1 ENQKPFF
8 NATRATTSFGCE
20 ILPLISRNLF
30 MYALSG
36 SKGACLRF
44 QRSASVTL
52 VSMKIEYCFR
62 NVDTNWVND
71 TITFLG
77 GSVKKRS
84 YGSMQTRSSGG
95 GSVKKRS
102 SGGGS
107 VKKRSSG
114 GGSVKKRSY
123 GGGSVKKRSYG
134 GGSMQRSSSGG
145 GSVKKRS
152 SGGGSVKK
160 RSSGGGSLKKRSYG
174 GGSVKKIS
182 YGGGS
187 MQRSSSGG
195 GSVKK
200 RSSGGGSVRKSKKR
214 LDAVPMGFPAG
225 DMGRQTLPKGSK
237 CPFAKPSPPY
247 GGLHKVPPFI
257 LLARLL
263 GIFPIKKDFPME
275 KKGQVVLI
283 EKRKWNPPNK
293 RSRIWL
299 GSYKTAFAAACA
311 YDTAA
316 FYLRG
321 SLARLNF
328 PEQVLPDRNAV
339 VSVGG
344 DMSAAFIRQKAEEV
358 GARVDAE
365 LRTESSIS

>member
-1 ENQKPFF
+1 
-8 NATRATTSFGCE
+8 
-20 ILPLISRNLF
+20 
-30 MYALSG
+30 M
-36 SKGACLRF
+36 
-44 QRSASVTL
+44 QR
-52 VSMKIEYCFR
+52 
-62 NVDTNWVND
+62 
-71 TITFLG
+71 
-77 GSVKKRS
+77 
-84 YGSMQTRSSGG
+84 RSSGG

-114 GGSVKKRSY
+114 GGSVMKRSY
-123 GGGSVKKRSYG
+123 SGGSVKKRSYG
-134 GGSMQRSSSGG
+134 GGSMQRSSSCG

-200 RSSGGGSVRKSKKR
+200 RSSGGGLVRKPKKR

-225 DMGRQTLPKGSK
+225 DMGCQTLPKGSE

-257 LLARLL
+257 LLARPL
-263 GIFPIKKDFPME
+263 GIFPIKK
-275 KKGQVVLI
+275 
-283 EKRKWNPPNK
+283 
-293 RSRIWL
+293 
-299 GSYKTAFAAACA
+299 
-311 YDTAA
+311 AA

>member
-1 ENQKPFF
+1 MSTLFFGAGGGELSDSCSISLPLLFVETLDFRLDFGVTGSSSSSSFSSVENQKPFL

-36 SKGACLRF
+36 SKSACLRF

-52 VSMKIEYCFR
+52 VSMKTEYCFR
-62 NVDTNWVND
+62 NVGTNWES
-71 TITFLG
+71 

-84 YGSMQTRSSGG
+84 YGSMQRRSSGG

-114 GGSVKKRSY
+114 GGSVMKRSY
-123 GGGSVKKRSYG
+123 SGGSVKKRSYG
-134 GGSMQRSSSGG
+134 GGSMQRSSSCG

-200 RSSGGGSVRKSKKR
+200 RSSGGGLV
-214 LDAVPMGFPAG
+214 
-225 DMGRQTLPKGSK
+225 TI
-237 CPFAKPSPPY
+237 Y
-247 GGLHKVPPFI
+247 G
-257 LLARLL
+257 
-263 GIFPIKKDFPME
+263 M
-275 KKGQVVLI
+275 Q
-283 EKRKWNPPNK
+283 W
-293 RSRIWL
+293 
-299 GSYKTAFAAACA
+299 
-311 YDTAA
+311 
-316 FYLRG
+316 
-321 SLARLNF
+321 
-328 PEQVLPDRNAV
+328 
-339 VSVGG
+339 
-344 DMSAAFIRQKAEEV
+344 
-358 GARVDAE
+358 
-365 LRTESSIS
+365 

>member
-1 ENQKPFF
+1 MGGEENQKPFL

-36 SKGACLRF
+36 SKSACLRF

-52 VSMKIEYCFR
+52 VSMKTEYCFR
-62 NVDTNWVND
+62 NVGTNWES
-71 TITFLG
+71 

-84 YGSMQTRSSGG
+84 YGSMQRRSSGG

-114 GGSVKKRSY
+114 GGSVMKRSY
-123 GGGSVKKRSYG
+123 SGGSVKKRSYG
-134 GGSMQRSSSGG
+134 GGSMQRSSSCG

-200 RSSGGGSVRKSKKR
+200 RSSGGGLVRKPKKR

-225 DMGRQTLPKGSK
+225 DMGCQTLPKGSE

-257 LLARLL
+257 LLARPL

>member
-1 ENQKPFF
+1 
-8 NATRATTSFGCE
+8 
-20 ILPLISRNLF
+20 
-30 MYALSG
+30 M
-36 SKGACLRF
+36 
-44 QRSASVTL
+44 QR
-52 VSMKIEYCFR
+52 
-62 NVDTNWVND
+62 
-71 TITFLG
+71 
-77 GSVKKRS
+77 
-84 YGSMQTRSSGG
+84 RSSGG

-114 GGSVKKRSY
+114 GGSVMKRSY
-123 GGGSVKKRSYG
+123 SGGSVKKRSYG
-134 GGSMQRSSSGG
+134 GGSMQRSSSCG

-200 RSSGGGSVRKSKKR
+200 RSSGGGLVRKPKKR

-225 DMGRQTLPKGSK
+225 DMGCQTLPKGSE

-257 LLARLL
+257 LLARPL
-263 GIFPIKKDFPME
+263 GIFPIKKE
-275 KKGQVVLI
+275 
-283 EKRKWNPPNK
+283 PNK